1 MPPKAKFTKA
11 EIIEAALNI
20 VRADGYEALTSRAL
34 GTYLGSSARPIFTV
48 FKNMEEVQQDMIK
61 SAKALYKEYVN
72 KGLTTEPPFKGVGT
86 QYILFAVN
94 EPKLFQL
101 LFMTEQKQIPDL
113 SGVLPL
119 IDESYEQILLSIQDD
134 YKICKAAGKKL
145 YHHLWIYTHGIAT
158 LCATKM
164 CRFTDEEISTM
175 ITEVYGF
182 TIVMVT
188 HNLNIAEM
196 ANTVIKMN
204 SGKISEIYT
213 NEAQKTAYEIGW

>member
-72 KGLTTEPPFKGVGT
+72 KGLTTETPFKGVGT

-101 LFMTEQKQIPDL
+101 LFMTEQKQILDL

-119 IDESYEQILLSIQDD
+119 IDKSYEQILLSIQGSWEKTVSSSLD
-134 YKICKAAGKKL
+134 
-145 YHHLWIYTHGIAT
+145 IYTRNCNA
-158 LCATKM
+158 LCHKN
-164 CRFTDEEISTM
+164 
-175 ITEVYGF
+175 VP
-182 TIVMVT
+182 
-188 HNLNIAEM
+188 
-196 ANTVIKMN
+196 
-204 SGKISEIYT
+204 IYRRR
-213 NEAQKTAYEIGW
+213 NQYNDY